1 MRAEA
6 PGRLSIAGRIT
17 YHLLGDAWRDLE
29 TGRNL
34 GAVTLRTDSFV
45 PSAEELRRAFAS
57 QSPGELVF
65 FARQC
70 LERGGYDQVLA
81 LGAALG
87 PRFEED
93 PSLAL
98 TLAVARFL
106 SGDRAG
112 ATALAATIVERRPD
126 DLNALSVLAEMRAR
140 HGDRD
145 GAVSA
150 LARLVELYPDYPGAH
165 ATLAALLMP
174 GPSYRDVLRS
184 LHAALAPRTY
194 LELGVAGG
202 ATLAL
207 ATGAAIAVGV
217 DPVEAPLEAVL
228 PAGARIVRAT
238 SAAFFAG
245 QQREDVFG
253 DLPVDL
259 TFIDGLHEFET
270 ALDDFLSAET
280 WSSRAS
286 TIVLHDCVPIARV
299 TARRARATR
308 FWVGDTW
315 KAAWALA
322 RHRTDLRIRTIL
334 APPSGL
340 VVVRRL
346 DPNANA
352 GQRDFTTQKAELA
365 DLDYPLEVGQWPH
378 ELSVVPSTPAGLAEA
393 LG

>member
-1 MRAEA
+1 
-6 PGRLSIAGRIT
+6 
-17 YHLLGDAWRDLE
+17 
-29 TGRNL
+29 
-34 GAVTLRTDSFV
+34 VTLRTDSFV

-57 QSPGELVF
+57 QGPGELVF

-81 LGAALG
+81 LGAAL
-87 PRFEED
+87 PARFEED
-93 PSLAL
+93 PGLAL

-106 SGDRAG
+106 AGDRPS
-112 ATALAATIVERRPD
+112 ATAAAAQILERRPD

-140 HGDRD
+140 QGDRA
-145 GAVSA
+145 GAVQA

-174 GPSYRDVLRS
+174 GASYRDVLRTV
-184 LHAALAPRTY
+184 HATLRPRTY

-207 ATGAAIAVGV
+207 ATGAAVAVGV

-238 SAAFFAG
+238 SAAFFAENR
-245 QQREDVFG
+245 REDVFG
-253 DLPVDL
+253 AHPVEL
-259 TFIDGLHEFET
+259 TFVDGLHEFET
-270 ALDDFLSAET
+270 ALEDFLAAEA
-280 WSSRAS
+280 WSSAAG

-299 TARRARATR
+299 TARRERATR

-322 RHRTDLRIRTIL
+322 RQRPELRIRTIL

-346 DPNANA
+346 DPRAA
-352 GQRDFTTQKAELA
+352 GERRDFARVKAELA
-365 DLDYPLEVGQWPH
+365 PLEYPLGVGEWPEPLH
-378 ELSVVPSTPAGLAEA
+378 VVPNTPAGVAEA

>member
-1 MRAEA
+1 M
-6 PGRLSIAGRIT
+6 
-17 YHLLGDAWRDLE
+17 
-29 TGRNL
+29 
-34 GAVTLRTDSFV
+34 TLRTDSFV
-45 PSAEELRRAFAS
+45 PNAEELRRAFAS
-57 QSPGELVF
+57 LGPGELVF

-81 LGAALG
+81 LAAALRE
-87 PRFEED
+87 RFEED
-93 PSLAL
+93 PSLGL

-106 SGDRAG
+106 GGDRAG
-112 ATALAATIVERRPD
+112 ATAHAAALVERRPG

-140 HGDRD
+140 QGDRD

-150 LARLVELYPDYPGAH
+150 LGRLVELYPDYPGVH

-207 ATGAAIAVGV
+207 ATGAAVAVGV

-238 SAAFFAG
+238 SAAFFAEHR
-245 QQREDVFG
+245 REDVFG
-253 DLPVDL
+253 HLPVDL
-259 TFIDGLHEFET
+259 TFVDGLHEFET
-270 ALDDFLSAET
+270 ALDDFLSAEA
-280 WSSRAS
+280 WSSPAS
-286 TIVLHDCVPIARV
+286 TIVLHDCVPMARV
-299 TARRARATR
+299 TARRERATR

-322 RHRTDLRIRTIL
+322 RHRSDLRIRTIL
-334 APPSGL
+334 TPPSGL

-346 DPNANA
+346 DPSASGA
-352 GQRDFTTQKAELA
+352 RRDFTAQKAELA
-365 DLDYPLEVGQWPH
+365 PLEYPLELGQWPRD
-378 ELSVVPSTPAGLAEA
+378 LSVVPNTPAGLAEA
-393 LG
+393 LA